1 MYMRIGD
8 SYSILCTHLK
18 ISLFLLTN
26 RALLG
31 HFTLNFFFI
40 FSKVLGPL
48 DENEFQAEDFD
59 LLEKITYSTSAEKIK
74 ALVKEMGNT
83 SKR

>member
-1 MYMRIGD
+1 MYMGTGIL
-8 SYSILCTHLK
+8 YSILCTHLK

-26 RALLG
+26 RAE
-31 HFTLNFFFI
+31 HYWTFYPFFF
-40 FSKVLGPL
+40 FLSKVLGPL
-48 DENEFQAEDFD
+48 DENEFQAEDFN

-74 ALVKEMGNT
+74 ALIKEMGNT